1 MALFKIF
8 KGSSAELGNTAA
20 TINAHEGYLYF
31 TEDEGKFYIDITNGA
46 PAILGVDRIPLNAY
60 KADRSDNF
68 YADSIT
74 TGDLIVNGNSS
85 FVNNVSFS
93 TIPISITPAANSN
106 DRSVAT
112 TEFVTSAI
120 SNHIYTLPVATNNSL
135 GGIEIGYSEN
145 GKNYAV
151 QLDENKAYVNVP
163 WTDTI
168 PNLSSANDIDNYNL
182 LLTAD
187 NGSYLNNT
195 YTKSN
200 LLYNASSSTLI
211 TSGFQASSA
220 AISELTASSL
230 QVSGYTTFSHIPLS
244 VTPNDNSNG
253 IEVATTA
260 FVKNIVSTFSN
271 SIGKNLTIGSYVY
284 NGTADISIPIY
295 DGLWTAASA

>member
-8 KGSSAELGNTAA
+8 KGDSSQLGTGTTA
-20 TINAHEGYLYF
+20 NAHNGYLYF
-31 TEDEGKFYIDITNGA
+31 TEDEGKFYIDISDNT
-46 PAILGVDRIPLNAY
+46 PAVLGVDRIPLNAY

-106 DRSVAT
+106 DGSVAT

-120 SNHIYTLPVATNNSL
+120 SNHIYTLPVATSNDL

-187 NGSYLNNT
+187 NGNYLNNT